1 MTKTTIQIDGMSCGH
16 CVQAVDRALRSVPGV
31 QVDEVEIGGAVVTHD
46 PTQASPAAIEAAIA
60 EAGYT
65 ARIQGRGA

>member
-1 MTKTTIQIDGMSCGH
+1 MARTTIQIDGMSCGH

-31 QVDEVEIGGAVVTHD
+31 QVDEVAIGRAVVTHD
-46 PTQASPAAIEAAIA
+46 PAHPAPAAIEAAIG

>member
-1 MTKTTIQIDGMSCGH
+1 MARTTIQIDGMSCGH

-31 QVDEVEIGGAVVTHD
+31 QVDEVAIGRAVVTHD
-46 PTQASPAAIEAAIA
+46 PAQATPAIVEAAVA
-60 EAGYT
+60 GAGYV